1 MDPVLTVILMTSLM
15 LVLISMGMPIAF
27 SVGLAGS
34 LGIVLLEDWYT
45 LLYTVGTFPVS
56 RVGTFAWAVIPLF
69 VLMGNFAEVSGLA
82 ADAYSLANKWLSR
95 LKGGLV
101 LVTIGSCGLIAA
113 TTGSGATGTAIM
125 GKIAVPEMR
134 KYGYDMKLA
143 TGAAASAGTVGILI
157 PPSGSL
163 VIIGVLAELSI
174 GKLFLAGVFPGIL
187 SVLIYMAMVNIRC
200 IINPN
205 LAPQGPK
212 HSWKEKIFSLRKAWG
227 VVLIFVTVM
236 GGLYTGIATAIEVA
250 ALGCFV
256 ALIMV
261 FIAMAQGNADW
272 KMLKNAIMDTTE
284 LCAMIFAFII
294 GAGIFSLFITL
305 SGIIP
310 EAIALVGE
318 LAIPKPLILGFICL
332 LYIPL
337 GMFFDPLSMVIVTV
351 PIVFPIVVQGMGYN
365 PIWFAIITV
374 KLVEISVITP
384 PVGLNLFIM
393 KGVFP
398 GATLGEII
406 RGCSWF
412 MVMDVL
418 TIIMLMAFPMI
429 STWLPRTM

>member
-1 MDPVLTVILMTSLM
+1 MDPGFLVVLIAFLM
-15 LVLISMGMPIAF
+15 LLLIVLGVPISF

-34 LGIVLLEDWYT
+34 LGIVLLEDWDT
-45 LLYTVGTFPVS
+45 LLYTLGTFPVS

-69 VLMGNFAEVSGLA
+69 VLMGNFAEASGLA
-82 ADAYSLANKWLSR
+82 ADAYSIANKWLAR

-134 KYGYDMKLA
+134 KYGYDMTLA

-163 VIIGVLAELSI
+163 VIIGILAELSI
-174 GKLFLAGVFPGIL
+174 GKLFLAGIFPGIL

-200 IINPN
+200 IINPR
-205 LAPQGPK
+205 LAPPGPTY
-212 HSWKEKIFSLRKAWG
+212 SWKEKIFSLGKAWG
-227 VVLIFVTVM
+227 VVLLFVTVM
-236 GGLYTGIATAIEVA
+236 GGLYTGIATAVEVA

-256 ALIMV
+256 ALVMV
-261 FIAMAQGNADW
+261 VIAMARGKADW
-272 KMLKNAIMDTTE
+272 RMLKQAVMDTTE

-310 EAIALVGE
+310 EAIALVGNLE
-318 LAIPKPLILGFICL
+318 IPKILILGFICL
-332 LYIPL
+332 LYVPL

-384 PVGLNLFIM
+384 PVGLNLYIM

-406 RGCSWF
+406 RGCAWF
-412 MVMDVL
+412 MAMDVL
-418 TIIMLMAFPMI
+418 TIIILMVFPII
-429 STWLPRTM
+429 SLWLPG